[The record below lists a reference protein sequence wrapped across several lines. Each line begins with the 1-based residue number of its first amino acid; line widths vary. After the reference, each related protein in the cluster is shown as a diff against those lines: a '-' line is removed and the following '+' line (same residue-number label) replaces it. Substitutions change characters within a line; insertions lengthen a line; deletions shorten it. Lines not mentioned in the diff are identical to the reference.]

1 MTEDLESLV
10 KGLVEKPS
18 LPLTYIKKTI
28 STFEPTELN
37 KESSSKS

>member
-18 LPLTYIKKTI
+18 LPVTVFKKTT
-28 STFEPTELN
+28 STFEPTELT
-37 KESSSKS
+37 KESSSSK